1 MSKSC
6 SYVSVHFLRSDDVPL
21 HHVTRH
27 QGTERCC
34 IPLRH
39 IENDVMPRHS
49 RSAEHED
56 TSHYTSKKKGKQGPV
71 ASHVIELGVLLRHI
85 MRHRG
90 RKCYHIIRHLT
101 ETDAVLSV
109 LIPLPPPHTHT
120 PAPPPYPH
128 CYPTS
133 SQQYPY

>member
-39 IENDVMPRHS
+39 TENDVMPRHS
-49 RSAEHED
+49 RS
-56 TSHYTSKKKGKQGPV
+56 

-109 LIPLPPPHTHT
+109 LITPLPPTHT
-120 PAPPPYPH
+120 PAPPPLP
-128 CYPTS
+128 PLL
-133 SQQYPY
+133 PY